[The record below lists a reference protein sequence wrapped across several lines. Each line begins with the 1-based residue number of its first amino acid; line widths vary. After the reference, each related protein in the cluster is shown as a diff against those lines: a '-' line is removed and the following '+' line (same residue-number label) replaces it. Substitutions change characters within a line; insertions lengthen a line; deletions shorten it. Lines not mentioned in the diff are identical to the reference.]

1 MRCWGELLKELKV
14 LVRSVLTS
22 HASNFRDIVE
32 IKVSQAY
39 N

>member
-14 LVRSVLTS
+14 LVRSVRYYS
-22 HASNFRDIVE
+22 CVQFSGYVE